1 MVNKRDAIELLGI
14 GLALAGDLPR
24 LEAEYDGPVKP
35 QEPLYDLNDL
45 IDEYNLI
52 HDKKSALSR
61 LKRDKVE
68 MKVRRL
74 AKERRVVI
82 GSDGYASLL
91 GW

>member
-1 MVNKRDAIELLGI
+1 MVNKRDAIGLLGI
-14 GLALAGDLPR
+14 GLALSGNLPR
-24 LEAEYDGPVKP
+24 LEAEYDGPVKT
-35 QEPLYDLNDL
+35 QEPLYDLNDV

-74 AKERRVVI
+74 AKEGRVVI